1 MVATNPMIPMPVK
14 ARPYDH
20 QYKAFD
26 FACEK
31 FGLVPSASRSNG
43 VALLMEM
50 GTGKTLTS
58 IAILGALYQ
67 FGLIRRALVV
77 CPVSIKGVWEQ
88 EIAKFA
94 AFPCNVTVLTGA
106 SKPNANVSLVTAVPS
121 TSIPV
126 SLHPRRQA
134 VRKR

>member
-31 FGLVPSASRSNG
+31 FGLVPSASPSNG

-77 CPVSIKGVWEQ
+77 CPVSTGVADER
-88 EIAKFA
+88 A
-94 AFPCNVTVLTGA
+94 ATPFLPYA
-106 SKPNANVSLVTAVPS
+106 SSDFKSSRFLALFKKLVVFEKSP
-121 TSIPV
+121 
-126 SLHPRRQA
+126 LCL
-134 VRKR
+134 KRIIHKSP

>member
-50 GTGKTLTS
+50 GTGKTHLARNQADS
-58 IAILGALYQ
+58 IRCGDNGI
-67 FGLIRRALVV
+67 F
-77 CPVSIKGVWEQ
+77 KGVPMTKEQ
-88 EIAKFA
+88 MTLSGIARDIYAVHPYDGKYLLSKALFFA
-94 AFPCNVTVLTGA
+94 AIRQTVPA
-106 SKPNANVSLVTAVPS
+106 
-121 TSIPV
+121 SIPG
-126 SLHPRRQA
+126 RQKLPK
-134 VRKR
+134 VMLQSQRM